1 MKNHIATTTIFQNK
15 ESIFDDQIRQEY
27 LKYEIRKL
35 SIHFSVSELKKNKD
49 MKTLE
54 NKIKFFEENLVTT
67 KVMKT
72 IFNINVI

>member
-1 MKNHIATTTIFQNK
+1 MKNHIATTTIFLNK